1 MDFRFKQLCFALLLL
16 SSATALSQS
25 AAITIDGLFDDW
37 NSSLTTYTD
46 TPESLSGIDILELQ
60 VTNDEDF
67 LFIKIKT
74 DIEFDL
80 TDNLVNQQIR
90 LYIDTDNNPNTGFN
104 IQNGYGSE
112 LGIIFKDLF
121 AHYNVDPYSQVSFGD
136 LRLRVAPTV
145 TSNEFEIAIGR
156 DQIPDGTNPL
166 FTSSTIKILLK
177 NNANSDELP
186 NIGNTFSYTF
196 DDTPTPSLIPT
207 DISKSNPSD
216 IRLMTYNTLF
226 NGFNDVDRVDNFE
239 NIIRSIAPDIIGL
252 NECWN
257 TSETYVK
264 SLLDTWLP
272 TGTQNGW
279 YVEKIGGQI
288 TLSRWEII
296 QEWQN
301 LSRQF
306 PVLIDLPSSYP
317 TDLLFTNA
325 HLNCCG
331 ADQQRQDQADEY
343 AAFILDAKS
352 PGGNITLPENT
363 PFIYSGDLNLVG
375 YAQQLTTLKT
385 GDIQDTATY
394 GVGAPLDWDDTALKE
409 ENSIQTD
416 LRMGYTWRSDG
427 EGFPPGKLDF
437 IIFSDHTL
445 TAEKSFVLQTEVMP
459 TDRLNLYNLNLLDTS
474 SASDHFPVVAD
485 FSINET
491 LSTGQDHLA
500 ESSLF
505 PNPTNGLVTIDFK
518 ASGNYKLQV
527 FNSLGKPVLTKTLT
541 AKTTVLD
548 VRALAS
554 GFYILSIQN
563 AQGHSE
569 THKLIKN

>member
-1 MDFRFKQLCFALLLL
+1 MFKNLYILVVLLNVSTLF
-16 SSATALSQS
+16 SQS
-25 AAITIDGLFDDW
+25 AAITIDGIFDDW
-37 NSSLTTYTD
+37 DSSLTTYTD
-46 TPESLSGIDILELQ
+46 TNESLSGVDILELQ

-67 LFIKIKT
+67 LYIKIKT

-90 LYIDTDNNPNTGFN
+90 LYIDTDNNAATGFN
-104 IQNGYGSE
+104 IQDGYGSE
-112 LGIIFKDLF
+112 LGLIFKDLF
-121 AHYNVDPYSQVSFGD
+121 AHYNVDPYSQVNFGN

-156 DQIPDGTNPL
+156 NEIPDGTNPL
-166 FTSSTIKILLK
+166 FTAPTIKILLK

-196 DDTPTPSLIPT
+196 DETPVTPLIPT
-207 DISKSNPSD
+207 DITKSNLSD
-216 IRLMTYNTLF
+216 IRLLTYNTLF
-226 NGFNDVDRVDNFE
+226 NGFNDNDRVDNFE
-239 NIIRSIAPDIIGL
+239 SIIKAIEPDIIGL

-264 SLLDTWLP
+264 SLLDQWLP

-279 YVEKIGGQI
+279 YVEKLGGQI

-296 QEWQN
+296 QEWQH
-301 LSRQF
+301 LTRQF

-325 HLNCCG
+325 HLSCCG
-331 ADQQRQDQADEY
+331 ADNNRQDQADQY

-352 PGGNITLPENT
+352 SGGGITLPENT

-394 GVGAPLDWDDTALKE
+394 GVGAPLDWDDTDLKE
-409 ENSIQTD
+409 ENSLQTD

-427 EGFPPGKLDF
+427 EGFPSGKLDF

-459 TDRLNLYNLNLLDTS
+459 TNRLNLYNLNALDTS

-485 FSINET
+485 FSINAS
-491 LSTGQDHLA
+491 LSTTQQDIV
-500 ESSLF
+500 ESTIF
-505 PNPTNGLVTIDFK
+505 PNPTNDRVTIDLK
-518 ASGNYKLQV
+518 TLGNYRIQV
-527 FNSLGKPVLTKTLT
+527 FNSIGKVLITKTVNTQSTELNVAT
-541 AKTTVLD
+541 LP
-548 VRALAS
+548 S
-554 GFYILSIQN
+554 GFYMVSIQN
-563 AQGHSE
+563 EQGHKV